1 MAIQSEAGIVAG
13 TKNRALGLCF
23 HLLRHFQ
30 HFGHAVPVA
39 ACAGGPERALNGRPG
54 KFGSALAVGKV
65 DISFASDEMHFFW
78 PNLNG
83 QRLFPSFFAGIA
95 CKKVDQQL
103 AGLDS
108 AALGEWV
115 PHDNLPQF
123 RQGAQHHARP
133 ESKGFFDCIL
143 EALGKLDQVFFTAA
157 EDDVAALDVGLRVF
171 QFQRHAKRLER
182 VHLDQIAA
190 ADVDAAKHTDDDWHG
205 RLV

>member
-1 MAIQSEAGIVAG
+1 MAIQSETGMWQG
-13 TKNRALGLCF
+13 RKSRALGLCF

-30 HFGHAVPVA
+30 HFGHAVPITS
-39 ACAGGPERALNGRPG
+39 GGGSTKRALNGWPWKLR
-54 KFGSALAVGKV
+54 SALAVGEV

-83 QRLFPSFFAGIA
+83 QRLFPSFFAGIG

-143 EALGKLDQVFFTAA
+143 EALGKLDQVFFVAA
-157 EDDVAALDVGLRVF
+157 EDDVTALDVCLRIF
-171 QFQRHAKRLER
+171 QFQPDAERLER